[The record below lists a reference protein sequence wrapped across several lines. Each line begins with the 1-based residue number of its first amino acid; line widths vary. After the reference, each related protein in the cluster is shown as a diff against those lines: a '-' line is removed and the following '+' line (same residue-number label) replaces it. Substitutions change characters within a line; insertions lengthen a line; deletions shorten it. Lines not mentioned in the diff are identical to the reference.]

1 MCHVSRVPCAACYR
15 KVLGIKGYGFG
26 QAGPAL
32 LSGDVQESVESVP
45 ATVGRAGSK

>member
-1 MCHVSRVPCAACYR
+1 MSRVPCAACYR

-32 LSGDVQESVESVP
+32 LSGDVQESVESFP
-45 ATVGRAGSK
+45 ATVSSWL